1 MGSSKV
7 QPAWKAM
14 VMTEQKAAKKTATKT
29 TTKKCTSRYGGE
41 GSQCNQTEGHD
52 GPHTCSDLTWN

>member
-1 MGSSKV
+1 
-7 QPAWKAM
+7 M
-14 VMTEQKAAKKTATKT
+14 VMAEKAAPKKTATKT

-52 GPHTCSDLTWN
+52 GPHTCSDLVWN